1 MKLSK
6 VAAVVVGSV
15 AALGASAPAFAADAP
30 AAAMPPMSVT
40 GGAEYALNTLGPV
53 TESLPQTAGNALAEQ
68 GDAVNKVVGTAQK
81 VNKVRNDVPGTVL
94 GLANGATQAN
104 PMLGG
109 VQLNGGQ
116 GGQG

>member
-15 AALGASAPAFAADAP
+15 AALGASAPAFAADTP
-30 AAAMPPMSVT
+30 AASMPPMSLT
-40 GGAEYALNTLGPV
+40 GGATEVLNAVNPV
-53 TESLPQTAGNALAEQ
+53 SEALPQTAGNALAEQ

-94 GLANGATQAN
+94 GLANGATQTT

-109 VQLNGGQ
+109 VKLNGGR
-116 GGQG
+116 G